1 MAAEIQEHQARC
13 QPHLVRLRML
23 ATGEAGLILTRR
35 TIVDIA
41 QATNAI
47 LAEAEA
53 AGRHAQAAD
62 PGRPGR
68 NSTGWNSTAGHPAA
82 ATFLRVRLNR
92 LSAAAKDVVAAAL
105 AANSAEMRCQL
116 RRFDALTT
124 AIWTVMQA
132 VYGPVQRD
140 QARRPLS
147 RRLPGSSL
155 DPTAGAALG
164 TLVPRAW

>member
-1 MAAEIQEHQARC
+1 MTAEMQEHQARC

-23 ATGEAGLILTRR
+23 AHGEAGSVLSLRVS
-35 TIVDIA
+35 VDIA

-53 AGRHAQAAD
+53 ADRDAQAV
-62 PGRPGR
+62 GRGSQDR
-68 NSTGWNSTAGHPAA
+68 SSTGWSRAGNPAS

-92 LSAAAKDVVAAAL
+92 LSAAAQDAVAAAR

-124 AIWTVMQA
+124 AMWTVMQA
-132 VYGPVQRD
+132 VYGPVPPDQRG
-140 QARRPLS
+140 AR
-147 RRLPGSSL
+147 PGPS
-155 DPTAGAALG
+155 
-164 TLVPRAW
+164 VV